1 MQTVTKGATS
11 VKVLVIDTYYWPLL
25 VDHKLDRALESP
37 AAKQAAWN
45 RVDSLSFGTGVVYVK
60 NLIAS
65 GHKSHLL
72 VANSPALQLP
82 TSGRRRIF
90 EKMSQLVFRYPAIVA
105 RVGFLGDFI
114 VNRSKFLRVLKVEIE
129 SFAPDAL
136 LVLDINLFSHSV
148 LSKLAPS
155 TVIRIGEIA
164 SPLPPKRFIRGYDL
178 IFSAHPGLVKEIE
191 SIGVKASLNPLGVD
205 ANSFSKQPS
214 MDRDID
220 AVFVGSLGRLQ
231 KNTGPLLAEVKKLVP
246 SLQIYG
252 NISKSA
258 LKKFGLVENY
268 MGPAWGSK
276 MHEILSRA
284 KLSVNRHGEIA
295 GPYAV
300 NMRMYESTAA
310 GAMLLT
316 EDKTNLK
323 DLFTPGTEVVTYRN
337 NREAAEKARFYL
349 DHLEELAK
357 IANAGQNRTL
367 AHHTYQ
373 QRVARMTEEMAKLVN
388 EKRA

>member
-1 MQTVTKGATS
+1 M
-11 VKVLVIDTYYWPLL
+11 KVLVIDTYYWPLL
-25 VDHKLDRALESP
+25 VDHNLDRALEGP

-45 RVDSLSFGTGVVYVK
+45 LIDSLGFGTGVVYVK
-60 NLIAS
+60 NLMAS
-65 GHKSHLL
+65 GHESRLL

-82 TSGRRRIF
+82 FSERQRIF
-90 EKMSQLVFRYPAIVA
+90 DKVSQMLFKYPAIVA
-105 RVGFLGDFI
+105 RIGFLGDFI
-114 VNRSKFLRVLKVEIE
+114 IERSKFFRALKAEVET
-129 SFAPDAL
+129 FAPDAL

-155 TVIRIGEIA
+155 SVIRVGEIA
-164 SPLPPKRFIRGYDL
+164 SPLPPKGFIRGYDL
-178 IFSAHPGLVKEIE
+178 IFSAHPGLVREIE
-191 SIGVKASLNPLGVD
+191 SIGVKASWNPLGID
-205 ANSFSKQPS
+205 ASSISKQTPKN
-214 MDRDID
+214 RDID

-231 KNTGPLLAEVKKLVP
+231 KNTGPLLAEVKKVVP

-258 LKKFGLVENY
+258 LKKFGLSENY
-268 MGPAWGSK
+268 MGPAWGVK

-284 KLSVNRHGEIA
+284 KLSINRHGEIA

-323 DLFTPGTEVVTYRN
+323 DLFTPGTEVVAYRN
-337 NREAAEKARFYL
+337 NRDAAEKARYYL
-349 DHLEELAK
+349 DHLEELTK
-357 IANAGQNRTL
+357 IAKAGQKRTL
-367 AHHTYQ
+367 EEHTYQ
-373 QRVARMTEEMAKLVN
+373 QRVSRMADEISKILN
-388 EKRA
+388 GRPH

>member
-1 MQTVTKGATS
+1 

-37 AAKQAAWN
+37 ADKQAAWN
-45 RVDSLSFGTGVVYVK
+45 LIDSLGFGTGVVYVK
-60 NLIAS
+60 NLEAS
-65 GHKSHLL
+65 GHASRLL

-82 TSGRRRIF
+82 CTGRRRIF
-90 EKMSQLVFRYPAIVA
+90 DRVSQILFRYPALIA
-105 RVGFLGDFI
+105 RAGFLGDFI
-114 VNRSKFLRVLKVEIE
+114 LNRSKFLRAIEAEIE

-136 LVLDINLFSHSV
+136 LVLDINLFARSV
-148 LSKLAPS
+148 LRKLAPS
-155 TVIRIGEIA
+155 SVIRLGEIA

-178 IFSAHPGLVKEIE
+178 IFSAHPGLVREIE
-191 SIGVKASLNPLGVD
+191 KMGVKASWNPLGVD
-205 ANSFSKQPS
+205 PISFSKQPS
-214 MDRDID
+214 KDRDID

-252 NISKSA
+252 NISGRA
-258 LKKFGLVENY
+258 LKKFGLAENY

-284 KLSVNRHGEIA
+284 KISVNRHGEIA
-295 GPYAV
+295 GPFAV

-316 EDKTNLK
+316 EDKSNLK
-323 DLFTPGTEVVTYRN
+323 DLFTPGAEVVAYRN
-337 NREAAEKARFYL
+337 NRDAAEKARYYL
-349 DHLEELAK
+349 DHPEELAK
-357 IANAGQNRTL
+357 IANAGQKRTL
-367 AHHTYQ
+367 QDHTYQ
-373 QRVARMTEEMAKLVN
+373 QRVARMAQEILKMLDG
-388 EKRA
+388 KRP

>member
-1 MQTVTKGATS
+1 M
-11 VKVLVIDTYYWPLL
+11 KVLVIETYYWPFL
-25 VDHKLDRALESP
+25 VDRDLDRALESP
-37 AAKQAAWN
+37 EAKQAALSLI
-45 RVDSLSFGTGVVYVK
+45 DSFGFGTGSVYVK
-60 NLIAS
+60 NLLAS
-65 GHKSHLL
+65 GHESRLL
-72 VANSPALQLP
+72 IANSPALQLP
-82 TSGRRRIF
+82 FAERQRIF
-90 EKMSQLVFRYPAIVA
+90 DKVSRMLFRYLAIVA

-114 VNRSKFLRVLKVEIE
+114 VKRSQFFRGIKAEIE

-155 TVIRIGEIA
+155 SVIRVGEIA

-178 IFSAHPGLVKEIE
+178 IFSAHPGLVREIE
-191 SIGVKASLNPLGVD
+191 SIGVTASWNPLGVE
-205 ANSFSKQPS
+205 ASSFAKQPS
-214 MDRDID
+214 KNRDID

-252 NISKSA
+252 NISESA
-258 LKKFGLVENY
+258 LNKFGLAENY

-284 KLSVNRHGEIA
+284 KISINRHGEIA

-310 GAMLLT
+310 GAMLIT

-323 DLFTPGTEVVTYRN
+323 DLFTPGTEVVAYRN
-337 NREAAEKARFYL
+337 NRDAAEKARYYL
-349 DHLEELAK
+349 DHPEELAK
-357 IANAGQNRTL
+357 IAKAGQRRTL
-367 AHHTYQ
+367 EEHTYQ
-373 QRVARMTEEMAKLVN
+373 QRVSRMADEISRILN
-388 EKRA
+388 GRRP

>member
-1 MQTVTKGATS
+1 
-11 VKVLVIDTYYWPLL
+11 VKILVIETYYWPFL
-25 VDHKLDRALESP
+25 VDRDLDRALESP
-37 AAKQAAWN
+37 EAKQAALSLI
-45 RVDSLSFGTGVVYVK
+45 DSFGFGTGSVYVK
-60 NLIAS
+60 NLLAS
-65 GHKSHLL
+65 GHESRLL
-72 VANSPALQLP
+72 IANSPALQLP
-82 TSGRRRIF
+82 FSDQRRIF
-90 EKMSQLVFRYPAIVA
+90 DKASQLLFKYAAIVA

-114 VNRSKFLRVLKVEIE
+114 IKRSKFFRAIKAEIE

-155 TVIRIGEIA
+155 SVIRVGEIA

-178 IFSAHPGLVKEIE
+178 IFSAHPGLVREIE
-191 SIGVKASLNPLGVD
+191 SMGVKASWNPLGVD
-205 ANSFSKQPS
+205 AGSFSKQTPKN
-214 MDRDID
+214 RDID

-231 KNTGPLLAEVKKLVP
+231 KNTGPLLFEVQKLVP

-252 NISKSA
+252 NISDRA
-258 LKKFGLVENY
+258 LKKFGLAGNY

-284 KLSVNRHGEIA
+284 KISINRHGEIA
-295 GPYAV
+295 GAYAV

-323 DLFTPGTEVVTYRN
+323 DLFVPGTEVVAYRN
-337 NREAAEKARFYL
+337 NRDAAEKARYYL
-349 DHLEELAK
+349 DHPEELAK
-357 IANAGQNRTL
+357 IANAGQKRTL
-367 AHHTYQ
+367 EEHTYQ
-373 QRVARMTEEMAKLVN
+373 QRVSQMAEELSKILN
-388 EKRA
+388 GRHP

>member
-1 MQTVTKGATS
+1 M
-11 VKVLVIDTYYWPLL
+11 KVLVIETYYWPFL
-25 VDHKLDRALESP
+25 VDRDLDRALESP
-37 AAKQAAWN
+37 EAKQAALSLI
-45 RVDSLSFGTGVVYVK
+45 DSFGFGTGSVYVK
-60 NLIAS
+60 NLLAS
-65 GHKSHLL
+65 GHESRLL
-72 VANSPALQLP
+72 IANSPALQLP
-82 TSGRRRIF
+82 FSDQRRIF
-90 EKMSQLVFRYPAIVA
+90 DKVSQMLFKYAAIVA

-114 VNRSKFLRVLKVEIE
+114 IKRSKFFRAIKAELE

-136 LVLDINLFSHSV
+136 FILDINLFSYSV

-155 TVIRIGEIA
+155 SVIRVGEIA

-178 IFSAHPGLVKEIE
+178 IFSAHPGLVREIE
-191 SIGVKASLNPLGVD
+191 SIGVKASWNPLGVD
-205 ANSFSKQPS
+205 ASSFSKQPS
-214 MDRDID
+214 KDRDID

-252 NISKSA
+252 SISKSA
-258 LKKFGLVENY
+258 LKRFGLAENY

-284 KLSVNRHGEIA
+284 KISINRHGEIA

-310 GAMLLT
+310 GAMLIT

-323 DLFTPGTEVVTYRN
+323 DLFTPETEVVAYQS
-337 NREAAEKARFYL
+337 NRDAAEKARYYL
-349 DHLEELAK
+349 DHPEELAK
-357 IANAGQNRTL
+357 IAKAGQRRTL
-367 AHHTYQ
+367 EDHTYQ
-373 QRVARMTEEMAKLVN
+373 QRVSRMADEISRILN
-388 EKRA
+388 GRRP